1 MYCYYYNA
9 APCKESYLTDY
20 GPLSGP
26 SVKFMSVQFR
36 NKDIVRDSVKYFAQ
50 IYSLTLKKKKAS
62 QIQEILGSVNFNEK
76 AFFLLNWVNGTQNK
90 KFQKKNQ
97 SQTADMLQSDNR
109 EKKKEYGWETYD
121 FPTKLILSNGN
132 IK

>member
-109 EKKKEYGWETYD
+109 EKKKNMAGKRMT
-121 FPTKLILSNGN
+121 FQPN
-132 IK
+132 